1 MVITLFPKLQLF
13 VHISFHLPCVSLLVE
28 WEVQN
33 HIPSGTIVK
42 ALISGGEN
50 GPWMKFMRAEITT
63 EDFLQE
69 FGRLCSE
76 ISKTSVPVDSF
87 FSLLTSERVAKQF
100 PVMTEAI
107 TQIRAKGL
115 QTAVLS
121 NNFYLPNGK
130 SFLPLDRKQFD
141 VVS

>member
-1 MVITLFPKLQLF
+1 MVTTLLPKLQLL

-69 FGRLCSE
+69 FGRVCSE
-76 ISKTSVPVDSF
+76 I
-87 FSLLTSERVAKQF
+87 
-100 PVMTEAI
+100 
-107 TQIRAKGL
+107 
-115 QTAVLS
+115 
-121 NNFYLPNGK
+121 
-130 SFLPLDRKQFD
+130 
-141 VVS
+141 VSDKHT